1 MITQLA
7 IGGGLIGLNVII
19 HAFALDIILRTAS
32 KWHHSLKQRL
42 ARLWKPFLSSAVVL
56 AVFCSHIAQIWIWAL
71 VYLLLK
77 QIPLNDI
84 HTAVYFSTTTMTT
97 LGFGDITLPAP
108 WNLLSAI
115 EAANGFIIFGWSTAF
130 IFEVMSQIYRGEV
143 RSL

>member
-1 MITQLA
+1 M
-7 IGGGLIGLNVII
+7 
-19 HAFALDIILRTAS
+19 
-32 KWHHSLKQRL
+32 
-42 ARLWKPFLSSAVVL
+42 
-56 AVFCSHIAQIWIWAL
+56 
-71 VYLLLK
+71 YLLLK